1 MSAAARAGRAAA
13 LSGRCS
19 HAFDLASWTSC
30 ATGCRT
36 TAPSSPCRGQA
47 YLDIFVVA
55 VLVPLV
61 ARAVVDPGHL
71 AGSILNMANR
81 IKHETE
87 SAARL
92 LALVVASN
100 GRVDPRELAM
110 LDELDAFERL
120 GVTRA
125 RVIGLAQDSRREQ
138 GAHPGPRLWLSLGEQ
153 WQLDRLLDAVAEPAQ
168 RLLLCRLAA
177 AVVTADGCVTSD
189 ERALYTHM
197 LARWGISDAMVTQAI
212 LAYRRA

>member
-1 MSAAARAGRAAA
+1 
-13 LSGRCS
+13 
-19 HAFDLASWTSC
+19 
-30 ATGCRT
+30 
-36 TAPSSPCRGQA
+36 
-47 YLDIFVVA
+47 
-55 VLVPLV
+55 
-61 ARAVVDPGHL
+61 
-71 AGSILNMANR
+71 MAHR

-120 GVTRA
+120 GVLRA
-125 RVIGLAQDSRREQ
+125 RVIGLAQDSVREQ
-138 GAHPGPRLWLSLGEQ
+138 AAEPAPRLWLSLGAQ
-153 WQLDRLLDAVAEPAQ
+153 WQLDHLLDDVADPAQ

-177 AVVTADGCVTSD
+177 AVVTADGRVTSD
-189 ERALYTHM
+189 ERQVYTHM

-212 LAYRRA
+212 LADRRA